1 MVPFAAMAV
10 SRPPHGSNPRTTTP
24 QASDPPPP
32 TKTTTLSRCGIDTPP
47 HVWTAPSPHKWSKI
61 RQKLQLAR
69 RPNEPETGSGVGGAA
84 GAIRHSED
92 K

>member
-1 MVPFAAMAV
+1 MAV
-10 SRPPHGSNPRTTTP
+10 SRPPHGSRLQSTHYNSEAH
-24 QASDPPPP
+24 QASDLPPP
-32 TKTTTLSRCGIDTPP
+32 TKTTTLSRCAIVIPP
-47 HVWTAPSPHKWSKI
+47 HAWTAPSSHKWSKI
-61 RQKLQLAR
+61 RQKLQLVR